1 MRSTHLQG
9 DHFSTTAASS
19 TPTRATATSTIQYS
33 VTELPLH
40 PMISM
45 DSVLSRYPYILG
57 GVAVAGLSLFLT
69 RRYFGG
75 GVCYS
80 KARLDSKTAIIT
92 GANTG
97 IGLET
102 AVDFAQRNGRVIL
115 ACRSKEKGEA
125 AVEQVK
131 KRSGNN
137 NVVFMPLDLSSLD
150 SVRSFCASVLDSE
163 PRLDILV
170 NNAGVMACPY
180 AKTADGFEMQFGV
193 NHLGHFLLTNLLL
206 DRLKEAPAARIVN
219 VSSSAHRRGKINF
232 DDLNSTQSYQQWL
245 AYGQSKLANILF
257 TRSLAKRLEGTNV
270 IANSLHPGVIRTEL
284 GRHINILLVS
294 SISILN

>member
-1 MRSTHLQG
+1 
-9 DHFSTTAASS
+9 
-19 TPTRATATSTIQYS
+19 
-33 VTELPLH
+33 
-40 PMISM
+40 M
-45 DSVLSRYPYILG
+45 DSMLSKCPYTLG
-57 GVAVAGLSLFLT
+57 GVAVAGVILYYLA
-69 RRYFGG
+69 RKYFGG

-80 KARLDSKTAIIT
+80 KARLDGKTAIIT

-219 VSSSAHRRGKINF
+219 VSSAAHAFGKLNF
-232 DDLNSTQSYQQWL
+232 DDLNSAQSYSSYG
-245 AYGQSKLANILF
+245 AYGQSKLANIVF
-257 TRSLAKRLEGTNV
+257 TRS
-270 IANSLHPGVIRTEL
+270 PC
-284 GRHINILLVS
+284 
-294 SISILN
+294 